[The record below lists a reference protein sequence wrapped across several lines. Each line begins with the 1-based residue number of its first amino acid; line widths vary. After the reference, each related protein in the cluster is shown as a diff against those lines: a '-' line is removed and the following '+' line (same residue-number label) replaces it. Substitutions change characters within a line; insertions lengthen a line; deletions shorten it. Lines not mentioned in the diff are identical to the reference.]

1 MTKLPLRRIIVKTKY
16 QIFNVNKKIRLHY
29 NYGAE
34 EIRLYFRCIERP
46 NWHANLKMQGL
57 ISTAKLSRKA
67 FMICVIFVYLFSPL
81 HCFNGFDFHILH
93 TFLVAIYLSLH
104 FSLWIAIL
112 DWKLFPD
119 FTLPI
124 CTYIHRK
131 YIIILFIR
139 IYFRNLTLVK

>member
-16 QIFNVNKKIRLHY
+16 QIFKVNKKIRLHY

-81 HCFNGFDFHILH
+81 HCFNGFEFYILH
-93 TFLVAIYLSLH
+93 TFLLRYTFPCTSH
-104 FSLWIAIL
+104 CGFQYWIGNCFQIL
-112 DWKLFPD
+112 PYQYVN
-119 FTLPI
+119 
-124 CTYIHRK
+124 TYI
-131 YIIILFIR
+131 YII
-139 IYFRNLTLVK
+139 LVYTPKEYHNTFY